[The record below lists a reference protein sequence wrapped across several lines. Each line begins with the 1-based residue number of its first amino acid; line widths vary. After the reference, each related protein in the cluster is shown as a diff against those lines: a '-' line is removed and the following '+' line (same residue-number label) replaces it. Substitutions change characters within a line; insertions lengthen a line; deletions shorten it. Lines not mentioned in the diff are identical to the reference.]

1 MPSSLEQKKRV
12 RACARQTQGMHKI
25 KLGGGERERER
36 EREAM
41 YKLKL
46 GRDKPDIEPHMVD

>member
-12 RACARQTQGMHKI
+12 RACAYQTQGMHRI
-25 KLGGGERERER
+25 KLGERERER

-46 GRDKPDIEPHMVD
+46 ARDNPDIEQHMAD

>member
-12 RACARQTQGMHKI
+12 RAWAHQTQGMHRI
-25 KLGGGERERER
+25 KLGWGEREW
-36 EREAM
+36 EAM

-46 GRDKPDIEPHMVD
+46 AGDKPDIELHMAD

>member
-12 RACARQTQGMHKI
+12 RACAHQTQGMHRI
-25 KLGGGERERER
+25 KLGGRERER

-46 GRDKPDIEPHMVD
+46 ARGKPDIEPYMAD